1 MLYRLI
7 LKARHHAFDNGWK
20 KSLKATLPTI
30 CIGNVTVGG
39 TGKTPHT
46 EMLLRLLSS
55 HKGVAVL
62 SRGYGRKSKGF
73 LIVKPSGSSKEY
85 GDEPL
90 QIARKFP
97 SRTIAVDKDRIEG
110 CAKLKEMGEK
120 MIILD
125 DAFQYRK
132 LQADLNIVLI
142 NYSRPVFDDRLLPF
156 GRLRDLPERIFKAD
170 MLIVSKCPEDISL
183 EEKFEFSR
191 KLHLTDYDAE
201 KCNALCPNGKHIDL
215 LFSTIKYM
223 PAQMVFPEG
232 DPRYIYSQ
240 RIMYLSGIA
249 KDRRLQ
255 DHLLSQYHVIKY
267 FEFAD
272 HHDFSKKELAKVEKE
287 LRKAKACALAT
298 TEKDAQRLLSLEYVS
313 PYLKDR
319 LFMIP
324 IEAHLTTQKE
334 ENILLDRVLE
344 LTDFNKQI

>member
-7 LKARHHAFDNGWK
+7 LEARHHAYDKRRK
-20 KSLKATLPTI
+20 KSQKATLPTI

-73 LIVKPSGSSKEY
+73 LIVKPSGSSREF

-97 SRTIAVDKDRIEG
+97 SRTVAVDKDGIEG
-110 CAKLKEMGEK
+110 CAKLKEMDEK
-120 MIILD
+120 MVILD

-142 NYSRPVFDDRLLPF
+142 NYNRPVFDDRLLPF

-170 MLIVSKCPEDISL
+170 MLIVIKCPEDISL
-183 EEKFEFSR
+183 EEKIEFSR
-191 KLHLTDYDAE
+191 KLHLKDFNSET
-201 KCNALCPNGKHIDL
+201 CSALCPNGRHIDL

-223 PAQMVFPEG
+223 PARMVFPEG

-255 DHLLSQYHVIKY
+255 DHLLSQYHVIKS

-272 HHDFSKKELAKVEKE
+272 HHDFSKKELAHVEKE
-287 LRKAKACALAT
+287 LLKAKACALAT

-313 PYLKDR
+313 PYLR
-319 LFMIP
+319 ERIFMVP
-324 IEAHLTTQKE
+324 IEAHLTSQKE
-334 ENILLDRVLE
+334 ETLLLERVIGLS
-344 LTDFNKQI
+344 DFNK